1 MLLETL
7 PPPGQVDP
15 GPRAPEAPLDLAS
28 IGKNARL
35 LEEIG
40 YDGMVVVGT
49 CQAIARKLGDRY
61 GSMVT
66 LRVFDSGKNAA
77 DKEVLR
83 ELARTI
89 QAVSTSR

>member
-7 PPPGQVDP
+7 PLPGQVDP
-15 GPRAPEAPLDLAS
+15 GLRAPEVPLDLAS

-40 YDGMVVVGT
+40 YHGMAVVGI

-61 GSMVT
+61 GSVVT
-66 LRVFDSGKNAA
+66 LRVFDSGKSTA
-77 DKEVLR
+77 DEEVLR

-89 QAVSTSR
+89 QAASTFR